1 LSSAGFALS
10 YGSFLTSVSS
20 LRENNKLYFL
30 AGESKAV
37 ETVHLCHRNTAS
49 PVKPSGVSPSK
60 GARTFKPKEIPHLQQ
75 FSVSPTLFLVS
86 LALLSLFLLTEPQHL
101 FHIDNSLN
109 KA

>member
-30 AGESKAV
+30 AGESKA
-37 ETVHLCHRNTAS
+37 VHLCHRNTAS